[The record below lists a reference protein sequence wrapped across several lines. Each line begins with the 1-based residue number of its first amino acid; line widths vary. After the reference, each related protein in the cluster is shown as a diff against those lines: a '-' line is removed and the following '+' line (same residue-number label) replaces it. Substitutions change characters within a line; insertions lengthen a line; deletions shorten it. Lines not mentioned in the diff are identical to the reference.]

1 MKKTSV
7 SRHVIMPDILRIS
20 RYEKAPEY
28 GPKILFFSGGTALT
42 QTSRV
47 LKKFTH
53 NSIHLVTPFDSGGSS
68 AILRKAFDM
77 PAIGDMR
84 SRMMA
89 LADESISG
97 SPEIF
102 QLFAF
107 RLPQNAKKK
116 ELLGQLESM
125 ANGKDARVAAIKN
138 PMRRLIRTHLSMFLE
153 HMPVGFDLKGASIG
167 NLILA
172 AGYLNHRHQLDPV
185 IFMFSKL
192 VNVLGQ
198 VTPIVNDTMHL
209 AVKLENG
216 EMVYGQHMITGKEV
230 EGLTSPIKEFFLVDS
245 LKKPVK
251 AQANLQ
257 KKKKKMINEADL
269 ICYPPGSFY
278 SSLLANLLPKGVGSA
293 VAETK
298 CPKIYA
304 PSLGQDPE
312 RIGLSLDQTIFK
324 LLETLKNDVG
334 IDCPA
339 SSLLTHVFIDSENG
353 DNLKSATK
361 ARLKAEGIDII
372 DTRLVSPHTAPYY
385 DPQLLV
391 MALLSLT

>member
-1 MKKTSV
+1 MKKTVV
-7 SRHVIMPDILRIS
+7 SRTVTVPDIMRIS

-28 GPKILFFSGGTALT
+28 GPRVLFFSGGTALT

-68 AILRKAFDM
+68 AILRKAFHM

-97 SPEIF
+97 NPEIF
-102 QLFAF
+102 QLFSH
-107 RLPQNAKKK
+107 RLPKEAKKK
-116 ELLGQLESM
+116 ELFVQLKAM
-125 ANGKDARVAAIKN
+125 ADGKDARVAAIKN
-138 PMRRLIRTHLSMFLE
+138 PMRKLITNHLSMFVE
-153 HMPVGFDLKGASIG
+153 HMPDDFDLKGASIG

-172 AGYLNHRHQLDPV
+172 AGYLHHNHKLDPV
-185 IFMFSKL
+185 VFMFTKL

-198 VTPIVNDTMHL
+198 VTPIVNDNLHL

-216 EMVYGQHMITGKEV
+216 DTVCGQHMITGKEV
-230 EGLTSPIKEFFLVDS
+230 EELASPIKEFFLVDN

-251 AQANLQ
+251 AQAILQ
-257 KKKKKMINEADL
+257 KKKKKMISKADL

-278 SSLLANLLPKGVGSA
+278 SSIMANLLPKGVGQAIS
-293 VAETK
+293 EK
-298 CPKIYA
+298 QCPKVYV
-304 PSLGQDPE
+304 PSLGNDPE
-312 RIGLSLDQTIFK
+312 RIGLPVDQSIFRLLD
-324 LLETLKNDVG
+324 LLKQDTGRE
-334 IDCPA
+334 CPS

-353 DNLKSATK
+353 ESLKPATK
-361 ARLKAEGIDII
+361 AKLRSEGIDVI
-372 DTRLVSPHTAPYY
+372 DRRLITPQTTPYY

-391 MALLSLT
+391 MALLSLA